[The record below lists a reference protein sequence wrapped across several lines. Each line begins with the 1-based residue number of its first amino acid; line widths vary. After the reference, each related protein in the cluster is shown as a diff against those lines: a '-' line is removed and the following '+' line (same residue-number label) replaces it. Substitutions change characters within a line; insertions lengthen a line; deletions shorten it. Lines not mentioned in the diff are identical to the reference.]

1 MIGLSWMIAEKNTL
15 QIAVNRCFC
24 SKTLGFE
31 EFEVIEEFWGE
42 NNPCQIYV
50 DVSSRS
56 IRK

>member
-15 QIAVNRCFC
+15 QIAVNGCFC

-50 DVSSRS
+50 ISLKYGR
-56 IRK
+56 